1 MIDIEN
7 ISKTEPYLIFLEF
20 YKKAIS
26 NKQKNVQ
33 ASAISTFDNKS
44 LEVNARFVNIKYIM
58 DEDWIFF
65 SNYSS
70 TKANEISQLRN
81 IHALFYWD
89 TIDVQIR
96 MKAKIK
102 KTDNFLSDQHFYK
115 RSKEKN
121 ALAICSE
128 QSQPLKS
135 FEDLK
140 EIYNKQLNNTNN
152 YNRPKY
158 WGGYSFQPYLIEFW
172 EGNEYRLNKRR
183 QYKKND
189 NSWCKTFLQP

>member
-20 YKKAIS
+20 YKKAIL

-44 LEVNARFVNIKYIM
+44 LEVNARFVNIKYII

-115 RSKEKN
+115 RSRKKMLSQY
-121 ALAICSE
+121 ALSNH
-128 QSQPLKS
+128 S
-135 FEDLK
+135 
-140 EIYNKQLNNTNN
+140 
-152 YNRPKY
+152 R
-158 WGGYSFQPYLIEFW
+158 
-172 EGNEYRLNKRR
+172 
-183 QYKKND
+183 
-189 NSWCKTFLQP
+189 